1 MQIDKKWRL
10 ALVVFGAV
18 FLLAPLVFLSLALDN
33 QAAVQ
38 PDHAIN
44 HDDVKRI
51 KRLIKIHNPFYL
63 RRNEVKTMALTE
75 PDVNLLLNY
84 GVSYA
89 LKKEGLLFANTEIRK
104 GEANI
109 RYTQTLPPNPFGR
122 YINVHAQIRTSDGKW
137 SVHGVTLGSIAFP
150 GWLTMP
156 VAMFAHRWAAS
167 NIDEYGLVAAAIQK
181 VELLDGRVLV
191 RYQWRADV
199 ASNLRDKGR
208 ARLMPEDE
216 RERIIVYYNH
226 LALKTHQFGK
236 NDISTIELVRPM
248 FQLANQ
254 RIAGGENIHA
264 ESRALLISLAL
275 YLAEVDTKRILGSIK
290 NLPTIHP
297 RHIDVRLR
305 DRHDLLQ
312 HFFVSAALRAAAGQ
326 RIADVLGLAKEMDD
340 SMGGSGFSFADLLAD
355 RAGVRFA
362 EALFESEARAA
373 SIHQAILAETTD
385 ETYFMPTYEALP
397 EGLTEEEFKANYH
410 NIESDTYR
418 RVEDDIATRIAAL
431 PIYREYGQAKR
442 DVSASDPI
450 SP

>member
-1 MQIDKKWRL
+1 MVLAIDDD
-10 ALVVFGAV
+10 A
-18 FLLAPLVFLSLALDN
+18 D
-33 QAAVQ
+33 VQ

-89 LKKEGLLFANTEIRK
+89 LKKEGQVFANSEIRK
-104 GEANI
+104 GEADI
-109 RYTQTLPPNPFGR
+109 HYTQLLPANPFGR
-122 YINVHAQIRTSDGKW
+122 YINVHAQIRTTGGKW
-137 SVHGVTLGSIAFP
+137 SVHGVKLGAIAFP
-150 GWLTMP
+150 GWITMP
-156 VAMFAHRWAAS
+156 IAMLVHRWAAS
-167 NIDEYGLVAAAIQK
+167 NIDEYGLAASAIQN

-191 RYQWRADV
+191 RYQWRSDV
-199 ASNLRDKGR
+199 ANNLREKGR

-236 NDISTIELVRPM
+236 KDVATIELVRPM
-248 FQLANQ
+248 FQLARQ
-254 RIAGGENIHA
+254 RIAAGENIHA

-305 DRHDLLQ
+305 ERHDLLQ
-312 HFFVSAALRAAAGQ
+312 HFFVSAALTAAAGQ

-362 EALFESEARAA
+362 EAIFESETRAA
-373 SIHQAILAETTD
+373 SVHTQILDDTID
-385 ETYFMPTYEALP
+385 ETYFMPTFEALP
-397 EGLTEEEFKANYH
+397 EGLTEAEFKANYQ
-410 NIESDTYR
+410 NIDSETYR
-418 RVEDDIATRIAAL
+418 RVEDDIARRIAAL
-431 PIYREYGQAKR
+431 PMYRKIGQVQR
-442 DVSASDPI
+442 IDPD
-450 SP
+450 SNPTTP